1 MGSLG
6 YAPVAPL
13 VQSYRDG
20 FELTKTFQQ
29 NAAQNL
35 KMFILTSPG
44 ERIMEPQFGLG
55 INKTLFEVNTQEV
68 REDIKMRIFEGVAEY
83 LPYIRIFSIDMSAA
97 SDVNSIFSIFIRI
110 SFSTTVVDKPQT
122 LTIAL

>member
-13 VQSYRDG
+13 VQSYLDG

-55 INKTLFEVNTQEV
+55 INRTLFEINTPEV
-68 REDIKMRIFEGVAEY
+68 REDIKIRIFEGIAEY
-83 LPYIRIFSIDMSAA
+83 LPYIRIFSIDMSVADKRCYRRARAA
-97 SDVNSIFSIFIRI
+97 LF
-110 SFSTTVVDKPQT
+110 P
-122 LTIAL
+122 